1 MQTSGQFRYTLCN
14 DIVIIKYVYINWTT
28 SFKSRLTSSPQA
40 SFSVLLLFFIIL
52 PLREYIEI
60 CREYIEYWLY
70 LTDRLIDLPTYRC
83 PLVRS
88 MQITKWTPHDGDN
101 FVSRRRQTLS
111 RPNLIRLR
119 FKLSQSKALRRVFLS
134 NLHIVV

>member
-1 MQTSGQFRYTLCN
+1 MSSRSKRINNQMLASLKQSCQN
-14 DIVIIKYVYINWTT
+14 QSDHPIVLV
-28 SFKSRLTSSPQA
+28 
-40 SFSVLLLFFIIL
+40 FFIIL

-60 CREYIEYWLY
+60 CREYIDLCFLLTGSIS
-70 LTDRLIDLPTYRC
+70 LTDLSIAC

-101 FVSRRRQTLS
+101 FVSRRRQTLT